1 MRKAYI
7 KPTMDNQFFTTNEYV
22 STCYKVDCS
31 HYYYIPFVG
40 IRNCSLDNTTIQGDN
55 LEDAL
60 SKQDVIHHGNESHK
74 LGGYAGAIGYGSE
87 DPNKYYHDHT
97 VLVDDKWDWGNDA
110 GFEVTFTEDHV
121 NRS

>member
-7 KPTMDNQFFTTNEYV
+7 KPTMGNQFFTANEYV
-22 STCYKVDCS
+22 SACFNADCS
-31 HYYYIPFVG
+31 YYYGLLSRHDCP
-40 IRNCSLDNTTIQGDN
+40 LDNTTIRGND

-60 SKQDVIHHGNESHK
+60 NKQNLFHPGNTSHK
-74 LGGYAGAIGYGSE
+74 LGGLAGFAGYGQEES
-87 DPNKYYHDHT
+87 DKYYHDHPVFVNT
-97 VLVDDKWDWGNDA
+97 NLDLGEDA